1 LGLFEW
7 TRMPMGVS
15 CGPPVFQREMQ
26 KAMAGLLGLCCL
38 VYLDD
43 LVIYS
48 KEPKEHVRHVELV
61 LERLREY
68 GLTLK
73 RTKCTFAAPVVEL
86 LGFVIS
92 AQGISPNTDKVSAIA
107 ALPLPTCAKDVR
119 SFLGMSGY
127 YRQTIHHYATIAEPL
142 VALTRKRVPFVWATA
157 Q

>member
-1 LGLFEW
+1 
-7 TRMPMGVS
+7 MGIS

-26 KAMAGLLGLCCL
+26 KAMAGLLGVCCL

-48 KEPKEHVRHVELV
+48 KEQKEHVGHVELV

-68 GLTLK
+68 SLTLK

-92 AQGISPNTDKVSAIA
+92 ADGISPNTDKVSAIA
-107 ALPLPTCAKDVR
+107 ALPPPTVPRTCVASWACPV
-119 SFLGMSGY
+119 
-127 YRQTIHHYATIAEPL
+127 TID
-142 VALTRKRVPFVWATA
+142 KRYTTMPPSQSPSWP
-157 Q
+157 